1 MEIYLPNQFAAFRR
15 NKDEFGDLSN
25 MANGMPIT
33 VDQLTFQSSEGLYQ
47 ALKFP
52 SMPNVQQQIAK
63 ANNGFNA
70 KKTAYA
76 WKGIRTDWNDVRI
89 DAMRIALYW
98 KLCQNYT
105 RFYGCLLSTNG
116 MPIVEISLKDSFWGA
131 APKPNGTLV
140 GENILGKLLI
150 ELRDAISIHNG
161 KILFDHRFYPTRND
175 MLIQGRRL

>member
-25 MANGMPIT
+25 MASGMPIT

-52 SMPNVQQQIAK
+52 DFPNVQQQIAK

-98 KLCQNYT
+98 KLCQNFK
-105 RFYGCLLSTNG
+105 RFYGCLLSTNS
-116 MPIVEISLKDSFWGA
+116 MPIVEISIKDNFWGA
-131 APKPNGTLV
+131 TPKTNGTLV
-140 GENILGKLLI
+140 GENILGKLLV
-150 ELRDAISIHNG
+150 ELRDAVTDPLGQTFFNTG
-161 KILFDHRFYPTRND
+161 FYPARND